1 VREKNTGFF
10 LLPLMGIPN
19 AQYFRTDTQRKD
31 RNAMNEEQTSSLEAQ
46 YAEAIRLERDALHAL
61 QEQLPG
67 TTGNARAWL
76 DWSEAITRT
85 NRAWRELSS
94 HTLGRTVRTLPVSAR
109 ASVPGARAPS
119 P

>member
-1 VREKNTGFF
+1 MNQE
-10 LLPLMGIPN
+10 N
-19 AQYFRTDTQRKD
+19 AP
-31 RNAMNEEQTSSLEAQ
+31 SLEAQ
-46 YAEAIRLERDALHAL
+46 YAEAIRQEKDALHAL
-61 QEQLPG
+61 HAGQAQHPG
-67 TTGNARAWL
+67 TADNTRAWQE
-76 DWSEAITRT
+76 WSEAITRT